1 MGRSVW
7 SVLVV
12 VVVLLLAK
20 EARAEREL
28 IVPFEEKGH
37 VVIDQLA
44 GLRLNAA
51 SGFSYAAPV
60 GIAVRTEKSDA
71 LTAGGA
77 SSETSTTSIWFAP
90 AADVFVTDHLSV
102 GALVEINHSW
112 GAITGGGQR
121 LELPGTTSLTF
132 MPRVGFYAPFTD
144 RIGFWGRVGL
154 GWSSVQSASFD
165 STGSVPV
172 TQTFRSMILDV
183 DATITYRFTETFFM
197 KAGPE
202 IGVTFG
208 GRNEVSSNGQS
219 AGGGASVLQLGGAMG
234 FGMNIEL

>member
-1 MGRSVW
+1 MVRS
-7 SVLVV
+7 LVAAL
-12 VVVLLLAK
+12 VVVLLVLFAS

-37 VVIDQLA
+37 VVLDQLA

-51 SGFSYAAPV
+51 SGFSYAAPI
-60 GIAVRTEKSDA
+60 GIAMRTEKSDA
-71 LTAGGA
+71 LAPGGA
-77 SSETSTTSIWFAP
+77 SSETSTTSVWFAP

-102 GALVEINHSW
+102 GGLVEINHSW
-112 GAITGGGQR
+112 GAVTGGGQR
-121 LELPGTTSLTF
+121 LELPGTTSMTF
-132 MPRVGFYAPFTD
+132 LPRVGFYAPFTD

-172 TQTFRSMILDV
+172 TTTFRSMILDI

-202 IGVTFG
+202 LGLTFG

-219 AGGGASVLQLGGAMG
+219 AGAGGSVLQIGGAMG